1 MRILLSTLTIICLTT
16 AVASASTTGSVG
28 SAAVNKGET
37 KAEARFGFSEA
48 DENSSQDER
57 FRSRFQIDHGFTDWY
72 AARIVVQQDDR
83 KGDSYE
89 HDGFTFTNRFQLLQ
103 EDAHGLDFGTRL
115 SYTLK
120 DGDKKP
126 DSIDVGF
133 YEKFTVN
140 QYEVR
145 LNQLFAHDVGEDA
158 SDGVEAELRFQTT
171 RKINDKHRLGLESYH
186 DFGNLT
192 ELAGYSAQSHQIGP
206 VLKGK
211 FGEGFGYETGYRAG
225 ISEGAPDHNFK
236 LFLSHSF

>member
-120 DGDKKP
+120 DG
-126 DSIDVGF
+126 G
-133 YEKFTVN
+133 
-140 QYEVR
+140 
-145 LNQLFAHDVGEDA
+145 
-158 SDGVEAELRFQTT
+158 
-171 RKINDKHRLGLESYH
+171 
-186 DFGNLT
+186 
-192 ELAGYSAQSHQIGP
+192 
-206 VLKGK
+206 
-211 FGEGFGYETGYRAG
+211 
-225 ISEGAPDHNFK
+225 
-236 LFLSHSF
+236 